1 MSSKVLEIVSESLD
15 PNDKVSKS
23 YPGRFEGKNGTL
35 VLSNMR
41 LLFIKEEGF
50 LKKSYTTTLNLSYK
64 EVKKIIGKGS
74 RLEFTDAKDRVYVF
88 VSDVSASTVEKALR
102 ELMKTPP

>member
-1 MSSKVLEIVSESLD
+1 MSSKVFEFASKSLD

-35 VLSNMR
+35 ALSNMR

-50 LKKSYTTTLNLSYK
+50 LKKSYTTTLNLPYK
-64 EVKKIIGKGS
+64 EVKKIVGKGS
-74 RLEFTDAKDRVYVF
+74 NLEFTDAKDKVYVF
-88 VSDVSASTVEKALR
+88 VSDVSVSIVETALR

>member
-1 MSSKVLEIVSESLD
+1 MSSKVFEIASKSLD

-23 YPGRFEGKNGTL
+23 YPGRFEGKDGIL

-50 LKKSYTTTLNLSYK
+50 LKKSYTTTLNLPYK
-64 EVKKIIGKGS
+64 EVKKIVRRGMY
-74 RLEFTDAKDRVYVF
+74 LDFTDMKDKVYVF
-88 VSDVSASTVEKALR
+88 TSDVSAPIVENSLR